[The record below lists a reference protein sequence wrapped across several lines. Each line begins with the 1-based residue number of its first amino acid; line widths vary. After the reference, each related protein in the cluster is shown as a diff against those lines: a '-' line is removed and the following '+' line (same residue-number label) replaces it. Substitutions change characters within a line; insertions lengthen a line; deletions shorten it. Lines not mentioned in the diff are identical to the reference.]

1 LNGEIV
7 RAAPNPRFNPIADY
21 QWYVDKNPSPASSLL
36 QISDLITCCI
46 QNLVIAGE
54 LINDFF

>member
-21 QWYVDKNPSPASSLL
+21 QWFDGDGYVYYIDLL
-36 QISDLITCCI
+36 AKSKPILYSNIVMSDH
-46 QNLVIAGE
+46 
-54 LINDFF
+54 